1 MIALLPWVKRLWPA
15 VAGVAAIIAIGLW
28 IKGLTDTAYDL
39 GKMEERQKWQAA
51 QIEAEAVAR
60 QKEAANR
67 AETARRYEQQ
77 HEAINAAYE
86 ELEVARRDAAAAA
99 ATGQRLRAQIASLT
113 ASCRAA
119 SDPGTAATGTA
130 ASPAGD
136 LLERVQSRLGEA
148 TEAIARYADE
158 ARTAGLACERS
169 YDALSK

>member
-1 MIALLPWVKRLWPA
+1 MMALLPWIKRLWPA
-15 VAGVAAIIAIGLW
+15 LAGVAAVMAIGFW

-39 GKMEERQKWQAA
+39 GKTHERQKWQAA

-60 QKEAANR
+60 QQEAANR

-77 HEAINAAYE
+77 QEAINAAYK
-86 ELEVARRDAAAAA
+86 ELEAARRDAAAAA

-113 ASCRAA
+113 ASCRSS
-119 SDPGTAATGTA
+119 SDPGTAATGATTDA
-130 ASPAGD
+130 TGA
-136 LLERVQSRLGEA
+136 LLADVQRRLGES

-169 YDALSK
+169 YDALTK